1 MLESILASLAVTL
14 ITTFCAYAW
23 GRYRSDQSL
32 HKGVQ
37 AMLRNSMVKSY
48 EYFKEHGCS
57 VQDKAEFENMYCCY
71 HNLGNNGV
79 MTEIYH
85 EVMKMHETKDN

>member
-1 MLESILASLAVTL
+1 MFESILASLAVTV

-32 HKGVQ
+32 RKGVQ
-37 AMLRNSMVKSY
+37 AMLRDSMIKSY
-48 EYFKEHGCS
+48 GHFKEHGCT
-57 VQDKAEFENMYCCY
+57 VQDKADFENMYCCY
-71 HNLGNNGV
+71 HNLGRNGV